1 MSDPTPVA
9 VCSRSFSRNP
19 VLREETLA
27 QFSDVRF
34 NDEGLSLN
42 GDSLVSFLEG
52 RRRAITA
59 LERIDDEVL
68 SQLPE
73 LELISKVGV
82 GTDMIDFEAAER
94 HGVRVVV
101 HPGTNSRSVAE
112 LALAFA
118 IALLRRVPE
127 ASGLVRDGDW
137 KQLQGRE
144 LSGKTFGIVGFGHV
158 GRDLARLLEPF
169 GCRVVVSDV
178 RPVSDAEQ
186 LDLDELLS
194 VSDVVSL
201 HVELNDST
209 RGMIDSARL
218 ALLPDGAVVMNT
230 ARGGVI
236 DEDALLAELDSERL
250 GGAGLDVFAVEPPG
264 DTRLLGHPRVLA
276 TPHIGGSTV
285 EAVLSMGRAAIAG
298 LSA

>member
-27 QFSDVRF
+27 RFSDVRF
-34 NDEGLSLN
+34 NDEGLSLG
-42 GDSLVSFLEG
+42 GDTLVEFLSG

-59 LERIDDEVL
+59 LERIDDEAL
-68 SQLPE
+68 SRLPE

-82 GTDMIDFEAAER
+82 GTDMIDFDAAKR

-112 LALAFA
+112 LALMSA

-127 ASGLVRDGDW
+127 ATALVRDGEW
-137 KQLQGRE
+137 KQLEGRE

-158 GRDLARLLEPF
+158 GRDLAQLLEPF
-169 GCRVVVSDV
+169 GCRVIVADV
-178 RPVSDAEQ
+178 RTVAGAEQ
-186 LDLDELLS
+186 MELDDVLAAA
-194 VSDVVSL
+194 DVVSV
-201 HVELNDST
+201 HVGLNDST
-209 RGMIDSARL
+209 RGLIDGRRL
-218 ALLPDGAVVMNT
+218 ALMPDGAVILNT

-250 GGAGLDVFAVEPPG
+250 AGAGLDVLAVEPPG
-264 DTRLLGHPRVLA
+264 DSRLLAHPRVLA
-276 TPHIGGSTV
+276 TPHVGGSTA
-285 EAVLSMGRAAIAG
+285 EAVLSMGRAAIGG
-298 LSA
+298 LSS